1 MKLTAKRD
9 LVDITCNY
17 AINEMSPNSPAYWDF
32 LLFVDAHL
40 VITWQNVVFSF
51 SPPPATF
58 QKREENVKHVY
69 VEVVGLG
76 GHEQIL
82 GG

>member
-58 QKREENVKHVY
+58 QKREENVKHVC

>member
-1 MKLTAKRD
+1 MKLTAERD

-17 AINEMSPNSPAYWDF
+17 AINEMSPNSPGYEDF
-32 LLFVDAHL
+32 PLVVDAHL

-58 QKREENVKHVY
+58 QKERGKVKHGRVK
-69 VEVVGLG
+69 VVGLG
-76 GHEQIL
+76 GQEQIL
-82 GG
+82 SG